1 MISSSTLLRRTVVAS
16 RFFSAKTGPVTVG
29 IIGLGNMGIGMATNL
44 AKAPATLQS
53 KVLVFDMDKS
63 KSQSLAQFGAVEAA
77 DIKTLAQ
84 QSDVIIT
91 MLPASKHV
99 VGVMHGPDGIFANA
113 KAGALI
119 IDSSTIDPLTSRS
132 LSEEAATKG
141 LRMIDAPVSG
151 GVGGAAAG
159 TLTFMVGGSAENLE
173 AARVSVF
180 CISFK
185 QQGFFLMMVIFFVFD
200 IGCAV
205 CDGQEHRALR

>member
-1 MISSSTLLRRTVVAS
+1 MISSSNLLRRTAVAS

-180 CISFK
+180 CVSFK
-185 QQGFFLMMVIFFVFD
+185 QQGF
-200 IGCAV
+200 
-205 CDGQEHRALR
+205 

>member
-1 MISSSTLLRRTVVAS
+1 MISTTAILRRTANS
-16 RFFSAKTGPVTVG
+16 TRFFSAKTGPVTIG

-63 KSQSLAQFGAVEAA
+63 KSQSLAQFGAVEAV
-77 DIKTLAQ
+77 DVKTLAQ

-99 VGVMHGPDGIFANA
+99 EGVMNGPDGIFANA
-113 KAGALI
+113 KAGSLI
-119 IDSSTIDPLTSRS
+119 IDSSTIDPLTSRA
-132 LSEEAATKG
+132 LIDAAAAKN

-159 TLTFMVGGSAENLE
+159 TLTFMVGGTAENVE
-173 AARVSVF
+173 AARVSTCFCVF
-180 CISFK
+180 
-185 QQGFFLMMVIFFVFD
+185 
-200 IGCAV
+200 
-205 CDGQEHRALR
+205 